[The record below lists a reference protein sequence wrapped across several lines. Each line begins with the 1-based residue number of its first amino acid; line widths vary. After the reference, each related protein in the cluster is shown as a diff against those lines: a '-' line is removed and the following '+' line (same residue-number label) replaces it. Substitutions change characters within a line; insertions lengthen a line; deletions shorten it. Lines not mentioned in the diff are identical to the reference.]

1 MDDCRSG
8 CAGTV
13 SISETSI
20 YHMLRRTTGDCSG
33 TSLILR
39 LPSLSPTLPRMGI
52 PEICRRLSR
61 LIYVGMEVIDITRD
75 LTKTT
80 SRPFIPRTSVF

>member
-1 MDDCRSG
+1 MT
-8 CAGTV
+8 AGV
-13 SISETSI
+13 VVRVQYPLVKRPSITC
-20 YHMLRRTTGDCSG
+20 CSG

-39 LPSLSPTLPRMGI
+39 LPSLSPTLPRMGV

-61 LIYVGMEVIDITRD
+61 LVYVGMEIIDVARD